1 MPFNPEAGALPA
13 AGEKRSKTDP
23 RGFFT
28 EEQIETCLLEL
39 AVCSGR
45 PRAAKERLAEAHG
58 ISIAEKT
65 LAGWRD
71 RIHAHRYQ
79 RICEEQEPKIKAAV
93 IAKAEEVVAFAGEL
107 EMKALARLDRELEDE
122 SIPAR
127 DLAGALR
134 NITTTKTLNQ
144 DKIASPLRGRPR
156 QIVEHR
162 SSGEILR
169 RLAEIGVVDGTAE
182 ELKELPEADSASG

>member
-1 MPFNPEAGALPA
+1 MPYNPEARALPVK
-13 AGEKRSKTDP
+13 GEKRPKTDP
-23 RGFFT
+23 RGAFT
-28 EEQIETCLLEL
+28 EEEIETCLLEL

-45 PRAAKERLAEAHG
+45 PTPASARLKEAYG
-58 ISIAEKT
+58 IEVSHST
-65 LAGWRD
+65 LSKWRD

-79 RICEEQEPKIKAAV
+79 RICEEQEPRIKAAV

-107 EMKALARLDRELEDE
+107 EMKALARLDRELDDE
-122 SIPAR
+122 SIPPR

-182 ELKELPEADSASG
+182 ELKELPDGE